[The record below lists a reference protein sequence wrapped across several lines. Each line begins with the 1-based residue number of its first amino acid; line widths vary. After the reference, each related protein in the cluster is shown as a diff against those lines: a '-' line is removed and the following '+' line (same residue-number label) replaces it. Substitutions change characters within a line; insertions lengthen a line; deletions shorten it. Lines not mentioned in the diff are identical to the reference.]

1 MIRLATWWVMLLAAA
16 ACCWSA
22 RAQEGVPVSVPA
34 GRAARNV
41 AVITLRGEI
50 DHKGVMAQSVRR
62 RIDAA
67 ARDGADAIV
76 FELDTPGGS
85 VPTVLK
91 ICEAVRASP
100 VKNTVAWVNPQA
112 YSGGAV
118 IALACREIVVSGN
131 ASFGDAMPI
140 LMNPMGMLTG
150 MAKAPTDRELLKKVL
165 PPLIAEVTQSAR
177 AYNTTAGAYLRDE
190 YLVQSI
196 VANDVELWYVRNR
209 ETGVRMCI
217 DRAEFEMLF
226 PGAST
231 GGPTRLASQ
240 ASTGKLELRVPE
252 GSRQGVPVPAG
263 SAKMA
268 IASSELSVVAPSLRP
283 RLSAGDAGAWELID
297 KVKDGSLP
305 AVFKAED
312 MEHYGLANNDAE
324 ASATGSR
331 LRPIDSDADLKAYFG
346 AMHVQRYEPTWSEGL
361 VDLLTNIVVQALLVA
376 IFLIAVFVQMLH
388 PGSLAAGVASTSA
401 LVLLIAPGMLI
412 GMASWWEVLAIFSG
426 LALIALEIFVI
437 PGFGVPGVLGL
448 ALLLAGLVGLFVPA
462 GTGPFPDTP
471 EGRRDLLRG
480 GVALLMSLGTAG
492 VAMYFIAKHFSSIPF
507 LGRLVLSGPGSEES
521 DLLGAMDDDRSMTAR
536 VGQTGRA
543 VTPMRPAGRVELG
556 DVVIDAVAEFG
567 FIEAGASVRVV
578 KVDGMRI
585 AVEVV
590 VGDGSSAKA

>member
-1 MIRLATWWVMLLAAA
+1 MATWWAALLLA

-22 RAQEGVPVSVPA
+22 RAQEATAASSSVPA

-41 AVITLRGEI
+41 AVITIRGEI
-50 DHKGVMAQSVRR
+50 DRKGVMAQSVRR
-62 RIDAA
+62 RIEAA

-76 FELDTPGGS
+76 FEIDTPGGA

-91 ICEAVRASP
+91 ICESVRASP

-140 LMNPMGMLTG
+140 MLNPMGLLTG
-150 MAKAPTDRELLKKVL
+150 MAKAPTDKELLKKVL

-177 AYNTTAGAYLRDE
+177 AYNTAAGAYLRDE

-209 ETGVRMCI
+209 ETGVRLCI
-217 DRAEFEMLF
+217 DRTEFEMLF
-226 PGAST
+226 PGEST

-240 ASTGKLELRVPE
+240 ASTGKLELPAPE
-252 GSRQGVPVPAG
+252 NPRQGIPVPAG
-263 SAKMA
+263 SAKLA
-268 IASSELSVVAPSLRP
+268 IASPEVSVVAPSLRP
-283 RLSAGDAGAWELID
+283 RLTAQDAGAWELID

-312 MEHYGLANNDAE
+312 MEHYGLANNE
-324 ASATGSR
+324 TEVVEGTTR
-331 LRPIDSDADLKAYFG
+331 FRPIDSDADLKAHFG
-346 AMHVQRYEPTWSEGL
+346 AMHLQRYEPTWSEGL
-361 VDLLTNIVVQALLVA
+361 VDLLTNIVVQALLVVVFLLA
-376 IFLIAVFVQMLH
+376 IFVQMLN
-388 PGSLAAGVASTSA
+388 PGSLSAGIATVVA

-426 LALIALEIFVI
+426 MLLIGLEIFVI
-437 PGFGVPGVLGL
+437 PGFGVPGVAGMV
-448 ALLLAGLVGLFVPA
+448 LLLAGLVGLFVPA

-471 EGRRDLLRG
+471 EGRRDLMRG

-492 VAMYFIAKHFSSIPF
+492 VAMYFIAKHFKSVPL
-507 LGRLVLSGPGSEES
+507 LGRLVLSVPGSDDGE
-521 DLLGAMDDDRSMTAR
+521 LLEAMDDVSSPAR

-543 VTPMRPAGRVELG
+543 VTPMRPAGRVEVG
-556 DVVIDAVAEFG
+556 EVVIDAVAEFG

-585 AVEVV
+585 AVEVIV
-590 VGDGSSAKA
+590 ENGSSMKA

>member
-324 ASATGSR
+324 ASAIGSR

>member
-1 MIRLATWWVMLLAAA
+1 MATWWAALLAA

-22 RAQEGVPVSVPA
+22 RGQQEAPGAGSVPA

-41 AVITLRGEI
+41 AVITIRGEI
-50 DHKGVMAQSVRR
+50 DRKGVMAQSVRR
-62 RIDAA
+62 RLEAA

-76 FELDTPGGS
+76 FELDTPGGA

-91 ICEAVRASP
+91 ICESVRSSP

-140 LMNPMGMLTG
+140 VMNPLGMLTG

-177 AYNTTAGAYLRDE
+177 AYNTAAGAYLRDE

-196 VANDVELWYVRNR
+196 VANDVELWWVRHR

-226 PGAST
+226 PGQST

-240 ASTGKLELRVPE
+240 PSTGKLELPSPE
-252 GSRQGVPVPAG
+252 SSRQGIPVPAG
-263 SAKMA
+263 SAKLA
-268 IASSELSVVAPSLRP
+268 IASPEVSVIAPSLRP
-283 RLSAGDAGAWELID
+283 RIAPEDAGRWELID
-297 KVKDGSLP
+297 KVKDASLP

-312 MEHYGLANNDAE
+312 MEHYGLANNDIE
-324 ASATGSR
+324 VGEGGSR
-331 LRPIDSDADLKAYFG
+331 LRPIDSDADLKAHFG

-361 VDLLTNIVVQALLVA
+361 VDLLTNIVVQALLVVV
-376 IFLIAVFVQMLH
+376 FLLAVFVQMLN
-388 PGSLAAGVASTSA
+388 PGSLTAGIATAVA
-401 LVLLIAPGMLI
+401 LGLLIAPGMLI
-412 GMASWWEVLAIFSG
+412 GMASWWEVLAI
-426 LALIALEIFVI
+426 LAGMLLIGLEIFVI
-437 PGFGVPGVLGL
+437 PGFGVPGVAGL
-448 ALLLAGLVGLFVPA
+448 ILLLAGLVGLFVPA

-471 EGRRDLLRG
+471 EGRNDLLRG
-480 GVALLMSLGTAG
+480 GVAMLMSLGTAG
-492 VAMYFIAKHFSSIPF
+492 VAMYFIAKHFGSIPL
-507 LGRLVLSGPGSEES
+507 LGRLVLSAPGGDES
-521 DLLGAMDDDRSMTAR
+521 DMLVAMDESPAVAR
-536 VGQTGRA
+536 VGQNGRA

-556 DVVIDAVAEFG
+556 DAVIDAVAEFG
-567 FIEAGASVRVV
+567 FIEAGTLVRVV
-578 KVDGMRI
+578 QVDGMRI
-585 AVEVV
+585 AVEAAA
-590 VGDGSSAKA
+590 DGGAGPRA

>member
-1 MIRLATWWVMLLAAA
+1 M
-16 ACCWSA
+16 
-22 RAQEGVPVSVPA
+22 SVPA